1 MAADVQPDTD
11 QTLFALH
18 FDPNGK
24 EYGGSGDEPFA
35 AIRFSGTTWTV
46 NEAPLPGFVR
56 VPSELIATPNVAN
69 ELATQHL
76 IPSRRF
82 LCLTNNGLYTI
93 ERRRPLD
100 QLIAIL
106 GRSQGNIDASEE
118 LKMFFSFVG
127 EAEACAMCLVIAT
140 CFTDSRASFHRGV
153 TAQIRDWATAA
164 FLYLGSNTP
173 ERTVAYFGAQTQFSD
188 RYNGFGLYFMRL
200 LQPVWLL
207 PINRITVYSPD
218 ELRLLRDNLS
228 NLLAFA
234 EQTHFASASSS
245 SQKQDSSGSLTIC
258 VEELQT
264 TSSRPT

>member
-11 QTLFALH
+11 QTLFGLH
-18 FDPNGK
+18 FDPHSK
-24 EYGGSGDEPFA
+24 EYGGAVDEPLA
-35 AIRFSGTTWTV
+35 ALRLSATTWTIG
-46 NEAPLPGFVR
+46 EASLPGFVR

-69 ELATQHL
+69 ELSTQHL

-140 CFTDSRASFHRGV
+140 CFVDSQSASFHRGA

-164 FLYLGSNTP
+164 FLFLGASTP
-173 ERTVAYFGAQTQFSD
+173 ERAVPAYFGAQTLFSD
-188 RYNGFGLYFMRL
+188 RYNGFGLYLVRL
-200 LQPVWLL
+200 LQPIWHL
-207 PINRITVYSPD
+207 PINRVTVYSPD
-218 ELRLLRDNLS
+218 ELRLLRDNLA
-228 NLLAFA
+228 NLLSFA
-234 EQTHFASASSS
+234 EQTRFASASAA
-245 SQKQDSSGSLTIC
+245 SSGGQVSTRIIFGFF
-258 VEELQT
+258 VA
-264 TSSRPT
+264 